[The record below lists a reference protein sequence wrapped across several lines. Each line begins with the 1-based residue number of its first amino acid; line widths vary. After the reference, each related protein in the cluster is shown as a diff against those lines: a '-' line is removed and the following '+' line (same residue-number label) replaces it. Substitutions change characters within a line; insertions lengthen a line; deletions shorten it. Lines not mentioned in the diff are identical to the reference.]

1 VAAQSG
7 CLESRVSSLVC
18 MAGRAPSR
26 RTIMVV
32 SASGLCHS
40 VSSTVSRVHVRA
52 RVRAVPLPAAA
63 ARESSRVFKHTS
75 HMDMCNMY
83 MHMYMCMYAAHGRSG

>member
-1 VAAQSG
+1 MSG
-7 CLESRVSSLVC
+7 VSSLVSGVY
-18 MAGRAPSR
+18 GRA
-26 RTIMVV
+26 RTITAHHHGRV
-32 SASGLCHS
+32 GLWALSFCLLDS
-40 VSSTVSRVHVRA
+40 VSRVHVRA